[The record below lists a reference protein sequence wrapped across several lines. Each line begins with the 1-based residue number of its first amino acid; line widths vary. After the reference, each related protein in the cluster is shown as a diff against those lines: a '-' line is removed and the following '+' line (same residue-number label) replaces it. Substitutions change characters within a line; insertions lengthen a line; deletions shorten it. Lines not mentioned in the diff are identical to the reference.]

1 MNIIHIASMRQFV
14 YRRLI
19 FVTFYVSDS
28 SSSSS
33 SASSSRSRLVVVHGY
48 FRLVSVLAGVAN
60 L

>member
-1 MNIIHIASMRQFV
+1 MRQFV

-33 SASSSRSRLVVVHGY
+33 SASSSRSRLVVVHRY